1 MESREGGVLIIGKAG
16 KEVPV
21 CVWHQH
27 RGREGFLVDWVALEQ
42 EEAAHVR
49 GDCVHAT
56 FLKDNLAFVNTEHF
70 HLSVIYIV
78 DIFGKLTPVFVSCSL
93 IKIKKVI
100 IGG

>member
-1 MESREGGVLIIGKAG
+1 M
-16 KEVPV
+16 
-21 CVWHQH
+21 
-27 RGREGFLVDWVALEQ
+27 DWVALEQ